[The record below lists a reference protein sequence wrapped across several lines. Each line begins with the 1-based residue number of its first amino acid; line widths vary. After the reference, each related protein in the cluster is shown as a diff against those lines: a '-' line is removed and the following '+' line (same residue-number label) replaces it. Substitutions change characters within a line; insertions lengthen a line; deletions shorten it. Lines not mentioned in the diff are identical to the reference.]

1 MKNQTNNKKTAT
13 KKNSSTKSPAFQFYV
28 MDWLTDSEL
37 RCCSHV
43 ARAIWVDIL
52 CHMHLSRMRGKL
64 VINDQPM
71 TMPQIQNMLHL
82 SDSVFETAFTELIRN
97 HVIRMDEQ
105 GYFYSKRMVED
116 EKLRQTRAACG
127 ALGGNPNLGK
137 PGEISLTKT
146 EAKGQ
151 PKRKQNPTPSSSSS
165 SSSSNSNTFNKLNVY
180 AHPVCDLIKSEFPNI
195 GNIKNQMTA
204 EQAEKLVEDFGMDKV
219 HEILQQMENKRDLTR
234 KYQSVYLT
242 ALNWLKTATNGKS
255 TNNNQQ
261 QNRHS
266 NQGGPG
272 KPDHAAAIREF

>member
-1 MKNQTNNKKTAT
+1 MKKPANNKKTAT
-13 KKNSSTKSPAFQFYV
+13 KKNSSTKAPAFQFYV

-37 RCCSHV
+37 RCCSRE

-52 CHMHLSRMRGKL
+52 CHMHLSRIRGKL

-82 SDSVFETAFTELIRN
+82 PDSVFETAFTELIRN

-137 PGEISLTKT
+137 PGAISLTKS
-146 EAKGQ
+146 EANTQ

-165 SSSSNSNTFNKLNVY
+165 SSNINTFNELNVY
-180 AHPVCDLIKSEFPNI
+180 AHPICDLIKSDFPNV
-195 GNIKNQMTA
+195 GKIKNQMTA
-204 EQAEKLVEDFGMDKV
+204 DQAEKLVEDFGMDAI
-219 HEILQQMENKRDLTR
+219 HGILLQMENKRDLTR

-242 ALNWLKTATNGKS
+242 ALNWLKTATNDKPA
-255 TNNNQQ
+255 NNNN

-272 KPDHAAAIREF
+272 KPDPAAAIREF